1 VQLARLA
8 SVTGR
13 WAYTITLAVY
23 AYRLSGPGGVALA
36 GIARLVPAALVSPF
50 AGALIQRAQIRHL
63 LLRAGLGRAFALA
76 AAGLVALAGDPS
88 WIVYAL
94 VVVEATLS
102 TLLRPA
108 QNSMLP
114 ALAQTPQELT
124 STNLALSVIESAGV
138 FLGPLIGAVLL
149 SEGSIALVFCAAAFA
164 YLVSTALLVSIPVP
178 DAIVGLPAR
187 GTSLLQDVASGID
200 AIGHDAQTRLIV
212 CLYGAQNLVAGALN
226 VLIVLTALRLL
237 DLGQSGVGV
246 LTAAVGI
253 GGVLGG
259 ALAFARLRRERHGT
273 DLGLGLLLWGV
284 PLVALAL
291 VSSAPIAFMLLC
303 IVGIGVTLVDVAAI
317 TLLQRIA
324 RGDLLPHA
332 LSLMEAVFVI
342 GVAAGTLLAPL
353 LVSAVGVRGALI
365 ATGAFLPLLAAAL
378 ARQVRRLDASAACDS
393 GLVELLTEIPIF
405 APLSEST
412 IEQLASSL
420 DPVRRPVG
428 ALVFSQGDA
437 GDGFYVVEEGELE
450 VVIDEMRVNT
460 IGRGG
465 YFGEIAL
472 LHDVPR
478 TASVRAL
485 SEVQLQRLDSAP
497 FIAAVTGSVASSQAA
512 AAVVGSRVGFRIA

>member
-1 VQLARLA
+1 LA

-23 AYRLSGPGGVALA
+23 AYRLSGAGGVALA

-50 AGALIQRAQIRHL
+50 AGALIQRAQMRHV
-63 LLRAGLGRAFALA
+63 LLRAGLGRTLALA
-76 AAGLVALAGDPS
+76 GAGLVVLADDPS
-88 WIVYAL
+88 WLVFAL

-108 QNSMLP
+108 QNSILP
-114 ALAQTPQELT
+114 AIAQTPQELT

-149 SEGSIALVFCAAAFA
+149 SEGSITLVFGAAAFA
-164 YLVSTALLVSIPVP
+164 YLVSTVLLVSISVP
-178 DAIVGLPAR
+178 DSAVGLPAR
-187 GTSLLQDVASGID
+187 STSFLEDVASGIG
-200 AIGHDAQTRLIV
+200 AVGRDAQTRLIV
-212 CLYGAQNLVAGALN
+212 GLYGAQNLVAGALN
-226 VLIVLTALRLL
+226 VLIVLTALRVL

-259 ALAFARLRRERHGT
+259 ALAFARLRRGRHGT
-273 DLGLGLLLWGV
+273 DLGVGLLLWGA

-291 VSSAPIAFMLLC
+291 VSSAPIAFVLLC
-303 IVGIGVTLVDVAAI
+303 IVGVGVTLVDVAAI

-324 RGDLLPHA
+324 SGDLLPHA

-342 GVAAGTLLAPL
+342 SVAAGTLLAPL

-378 ARQVRRLDASAACDS
+378 ARQVRRLDASTARDPQ
-393 GLVELLTEIPIF
+393 LVELLSEIPLF

-420 DPVRRPVG
+420 DHVRRPVG
-428 ALVFSQGDA
+428 ALVFSQGDP
-437 GDGFYVVEEGELE
+437 GDGFYVVEEGQVEI
-450 VVIDEMRVNT
+450 VIDEKRVNT
-460 IGRGG
+460 VGRGG

-485 SEVQLQRLDSAP
+485 SEVRLQKLESAP
-497 FIAAVTGSVASSQAA
+497 FIAAVTGNVASTQAA
-512 AAVVGSRVGFRIA
+512 AAVIGSRVGFRIA